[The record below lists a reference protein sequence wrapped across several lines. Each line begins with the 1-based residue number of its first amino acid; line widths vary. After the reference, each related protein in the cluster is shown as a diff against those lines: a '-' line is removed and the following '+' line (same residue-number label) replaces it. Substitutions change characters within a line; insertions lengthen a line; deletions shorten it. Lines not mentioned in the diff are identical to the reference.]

1 MDVYLGST
9 PHAGCN
15 RHHQEYDIFSRG
27 SRTKPFTFHWNPQW
41 GVHRWF
47 IYYIEVSRER
57 RWSTYIHS
65 QIPRWLCSFKISH
78 FPPPFLR
85 KKANKLQQIK
95 EDAEICKRSWRVPRE
110 VIFMVIMAFGR
121 NGSCPGFFGFLY
133 TKTYIT
139 SHNTWLRGRCLW
151 RQSLGRPVFGLMV
164 STQEKPWGDPWEFFE
179 VFKNATKK
187 KDHVVFVFFQKSWSP
202 SPAEI
207 TKNGGEGSNQRR
219 STKVNEGRFGS
230 W

>member
-27 SRTKPFTFHWNPQW
+27 SRTKPFTFHWNPEW

-139 SHNTWLRGRCLW
+139 SHNKWLRGRCLW
-151 RQSLGRPVFGLMV
+151 RSAPVFKKRVEWSRGQDSLG
-164 STQEKPWGDPWEFFE
+164 FFRSL
-179 VFKNATKK
+179 
-187 KDHVVFVFFQKSWSP
+187 DWWSP
-202 SPAEI
+202 STAEI
-207 TKNGGEGSNQRR
+207 TKNGGEGSNQRSGQR
-219 STKVNEGRFGS
+219 SGQRRSFWIMVGTPHYNSNQGHRLND
-230 W
+230 